1 VQYLEN
7 FIKGIFVGI
16 ATLVPGVSGGT
27 MAIILG
33 IYDDLIHAIGSF
45 FEDWKKHTMLLMQI
59 GLGGL
64 LGFGLFSRLMGS
76 ALSRYPYLMQYLFM
90 GVIIGGL
97 PVLYHK
103 TSSSDGKRNRGYLFL
118 AIGFALVLLMSSEP
132 TAMTSLATSGSILS
146 VVFLFIAG
154 IVIAIA
160 LVLPGISGSFMLL
173 VLGLYSITLDAINNL
188 NIPFLIPLGLG
199 VAVGTLGTT
208 KVIEKLLQRYP
219 RKTYML
225 IIGFVLGSLVQVF
238 PGIPSGGQLVSS
250 TIALLI
256 GFSATYW
263 LGKKGITD
271 YFSVLSNETENLL
284 ICGHMINACIS
295 GYKQVHRGKAYEPV
309 LFSL

>member
-64 LGFGLFSRLMGS
+64 IGFGLFSRLMGS
-76 ALSRYPYLMQYLFM
+76 ALARYPYLMQYLFM

-103 TSSSDGKRNRGYLFL
+103 TLSSDGKSNRGYLFL
-118 AIGFALVLLMSSEP
+118 AIGFVLVLLMSSEP

-271 YFSVLSNETENLL
+271 
-284 ICGHMINACIS
+284 
-295 GYKQVHRGKAYEPV
+295 
-309 LFSL
+309 